1 MNGFENDY
9 GAMTLQRAREIEI
22 RRKIENAQNVRSLRE
37 KAEQHVRRAIRIN
50 NNPPR

>member
-1 MNGFENDY
+1 MTGFENDY

-22 RRKIENAQNVRSLRE
+22 RRKAENDRNIRSLRE
-37 KAEQHVRRAIRIN
+37 QVNYHIRRVIRIN